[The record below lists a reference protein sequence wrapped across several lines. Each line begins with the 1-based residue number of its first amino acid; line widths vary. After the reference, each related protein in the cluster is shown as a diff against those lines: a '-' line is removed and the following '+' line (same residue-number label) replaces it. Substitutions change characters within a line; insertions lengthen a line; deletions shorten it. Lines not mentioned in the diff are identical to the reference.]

1 MRSLD
6 EGFDI
11 FESEIRIDLG
21 TLSFLGIVNDGIDTI
36 ILYCVIE
43 IAKNFARE
51 FGQSFLVLV
60 TLFFSF
66 ERLEGSSRATW

>member
-1 MRSLD
+1 M
-6 EGFDI
+6 
-11 FESEIRIDLG
+11 
-21 TLSFLGIVNDGIDTI
+21 VNDGIDTI

-60 TLFFSF
+60 TLSFSL
-66 ERLEGSSRATW
+66 ERLEGSSRATWRVSWLGNSINRLASIKKLIKSTP